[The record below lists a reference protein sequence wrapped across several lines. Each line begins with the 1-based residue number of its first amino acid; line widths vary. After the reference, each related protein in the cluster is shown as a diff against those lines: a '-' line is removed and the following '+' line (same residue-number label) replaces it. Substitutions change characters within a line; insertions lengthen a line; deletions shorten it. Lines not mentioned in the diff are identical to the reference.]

1 MKQQN
6 TSKHAAEVLTS
17 ILKSVV
23 GYLGT
28 IEMPTKDG
36 VTGLTAIRNC
46 IRRLRVEKK
55 VHTMVL
61 MCILPEKII
70 LINHHGLKIAEYPCD
85 RVTFCGM
92 YMDDKR
98 FFGLVTSQQVDDDDD
113 EDVDVVASSCHV
125 FMVEP
130 LTDRE
135 EIRRRAKAF
144 QFEPTPST
152 NFSGEFD
159 EFPHDAR
166 PIIKTVMTV
175 FGKDQEEDDFGK
187 EQLLQLQEPAHQ
199 QQQLAV
205 VHQPQLSSNSSS
217 SAGDVRSGTSSS
229 TNSDSGIGY
238 RDDPDHILLMD
249 PQSPPMGMPPVA
261 ETDADADAAADA
273 DENVIQE
280 NAENEEKEKLD
291 VRAMP
296 PPKDVAISPEVVGAA
311 GGLADC
317 SFNTEVL
324 ESQNSAANL
333 RQSMQKYLQ
342 SKHDHLKKTSQQL
355 AGIDSRAHQASS
367 KPRLVTPTSSSAS
380 TSSTR
385 DNGRRNLFPEQQ
397 IPSSSGFVRAAS
409 ERSSVRSLEDVRFE
423 KAADFSPPNSF
434 RSSELFSGAAR
445 FPTTSALLDAASPL
459 ARFLYSS
466 ETNLSQLAESQ
477 MTREQPLLCLV
488 PGLTRPLSFNAI
500 AVRSL
505 WQTNG

>member
-1 MKQQN
+1 MKHQN
-6 TSKHAAEVLTS
+6 TSKHAAEVMNS

-113 EDVDVVASSCHV
+113 DVDVVASSCHV

-135 EIRRRAKAF
+135 EIGRRAKAF
-144 QFEPTPST
+144 QFDPTPST

-175 FGKDQEEDDFGK
+175 FGKDQDEDDINNK
-187 EQLLQLQEPAHQ
+187 EQLQLQEPAQ
-199 QQQLAV
+199 QPLAV
-205 VHQPQLSSNSSS
+205 VQQPQLSSSSS
-217 SAGDVRSGTSSS
+217 GSDVRSGTSSS

-249 PQSPPMGMPPVA
+249 PQSPPMGMPPVP
-261 ETDADADAAADA
+261 ETDDA
-273 DENVIQE
+273 DETVIQE

-296 PPKDVAISPEVVGAA
+296 PPKDVPISPEVFGAS

-317 SFNTEVL
+317 SFNTEIL

-333 RQSMQKYLQ
+333 RQSMQKYLL
-342 SKHDHLKKTSQQL
+342 SKHDLKMTPQQL
-355 AGIDSRAHQASS
+355 AGIDSRAHPAST

-380 TSSTR
+380 STR
-385 DNGRRNLFPEQQ
+385 DNSRRNLVPDHQVPV
-397 IPSSSGFVRAAS
+397 PSAFVRAAS

-466 ETNLSQLAESQ
+466 ETNLSQLADSQ
-477 MTREQPLLCLV
+477 MTREQPLLSLM
-488 PGLTRPLSFNAI
+488 PGLFNF
-500 AVRSL
+500 S
-505 WQTNG
+505 